1 MRMVFPNLPVRDVRR
16 SREFFTALGF
26 EFNEQ
31 FSDER
36 TACLVLT
43 DNVSVMLLEEER
55 FRDFI
60 KGEIADGHATTEVIL
75 AISAQSREEVDELAE
90 KAFAAG
96 AREWLPTLEEG
107 PMYSRSFQDPD
118 GHVWE
123 VLHMDMS
130 QVPAPAGE
138 QAAGA

>member
-1 MRMVFPNLPVRDVRR
+1 MRMVFPNLPVRDVQR
-16 SREFFTALGF
+16 SREFFTSLGF

-31 FSDER
+31 FSDENA
-36 TACLVLT
+36 ACLVIT
-43 DNVSVMLLEEER
+43 DNVSVMLLSEAR

-60 KGEIADGHATTEVIL
+60 KGEVADAHATTEVIL

-96 AREWLPTLEEG
+96 ASEWLPTLEQG